1 LIRCRQASH
10 QLVDVVRRDVRGHAH
25 GDPARPVGQQVRE
38 SAPAAPRVRQ
48 RAVVIVAEI
57 DGVLVETLQ
66 QRLGHRGHPRLGVAR
81 GGGVVAVDVAEVA
94 LPVHQRVADVEILRQ
109 TRHRIVDRRVAM
121 RVVVAHHV
129 AADLRRFPETA
140 RRRQPQF
147 AHRIEN
153 PPVHRLQPV
162 ARIGQRPVHD
172 RRQRISASDVSA
184 ADRPARSQRIEDALI
199 ETEDGGLVLV
209 TDTGEELRID
219 RVIEPAALTEEDAR
233 VNLPPAE
240 SSGALEPDLAGATEE
255 GGAPDIAE
263 APADPEPPPAEIP
276 ATSGTLLRV
285 TGDRVNFRAGPSTD
299 DAILAAL
306 SIGTE
311 VELIERVGDGWAHL
325 RVLETDLSGYM
336 SEDFLEPAN

>member
-1 LIRCRQASH
+1 MIRLTLILAI
-10 QLVDVVRRDVRGHAH
+10 
-25 GDPARPVGQQVRE
+25 
-38 SAPAAPRVRQ
+38 
-48 RAVVIVAEI
+48 VIVTAMI
-57 DGVLVETLQ
+57 ILPPDD
-66 QRLGHRGHPRLGVAR
+66 P
-81 GGGVVAVDVAEVA
+81 VVDE
-94 LPVHQRVADVEILRQ
+94 
-109 TRHRIVDRRVAM
+109 
-121 RVVVAHHV
+121 
-129 AADLRRFPETA
+129 
-140 RRRQPQF
+140 
-147 AHRIEN
+147 
-153 PPVHRLQPV
+153 
-162 ARIGQRPVHD
+162 
-172 RRQRISASDVSA
+172 SASDVSA